1 MRIIKKTAFEGG
13 PGGGG
18 GGVGGGGI
26 PTRIEDVPFRRQD
39 RRVLNARKKRVTDR
53 KLYKC
58 ILITGLLLILIGG
71 ALLYVFLAKQT
82 GKCNR
87 WTEMEVK
94 FSMLFWAI
102 IWRLKS

>member
-13 PGGGG
+13 PGGGGG

-82 GKCNR
+82 GKS
-87 WTEMEVK
+87 
-94 FSMLFWAI
+94 F
-102 IWRLKS
+102 